1 MKLQKNNLT
10 NVIDRNSPMMTTNN
24 NISYLNEMKV
34 TRLKEAYNILL
45 ITEMI
50 VKDGG

>member
-1 MKLQKNNLT
+1 MKLQKNNSTSL
-10 NVIDRNSPMMTTNN
+10 VDRTSPMMTPNN
-24 NISYLNEMKV
+24 NMSYLNEMTV